1 MTVAGPINQ
10 TLQPSTCSE
19 DPSTISSAIPLDIEV
34 RQKWFALPTLL
45 LGKHGS
51 FLFPDAKAYGS
62 LDNLKWHG
70 TAMGKLGVAKD
81 SIAWWKRH
89 SRKVTMNTS
98 DSSFFEQ
105 TDPAERPGTL
115 LWTLSEEV
123 RAQVRRGGRKPIRS
137 SLPRTFF
144 LYVFWSSSSLSVTA
158 RAEKYLRILCW
169 SSHQELLTRR
179 HFMRPLIHLL
189 FMCRFSK
196 LGFLHVLSILSFIS
210 LHKTSFLWWLFT

>member
-34 RQKWFALPTLL
+34 RRKRFALPTLL

-62 LDNLKWHG
+62 LDNLNKWHG

-81 SIAWWKRH
+81 SIAWWKRN
-89 SRKVTMNTS
+89 SRKITMNTS

-123 RAQVRRGGRKPIRS
+123 RAQVRRGGRKPNRS
-137 SLPRTFF
+137 FPRTFF
-144 LYVFWSSSSLSVTA
+144 SLCLPVLFKALSHSQGRKIPQNIVLVQSPRTSDQETFYAALNPSLIYV
-158 RAEKYLRILCW
+158 
-169 SSHQELLTRR
+169 
-179 HFMRPLIHLL
+179 P
-189 FMCRFSK
+189 
-196 LGFLHVLSILSFIS
+196 FL
-210 LHKTSFLWWLFT
+210 